1 MDFFSHINPFYENVN
16 IPDMLEI
23 AGAWRDDLMIRR
35 NHQLQLINDRDIDGY
50 YDLSRKMFYNELI
63 AGLWSFG
70 YDYNKIFINRNFI
83 HDINN
88 VKKITSCANE
98 KLGCTKAWDIWGLG
112 IDVGGKE
119 RVISYVS
126 PNHYLQ
132 AYNIN
137 NLILTINRSTQSK
150 LIVDLGSGFGG
161 MANILAEL
169 CKEKLRIVLFDIPL
183 NLATAFIYL
192 SHIYG
197 LERVYLIKEEKELS
211 LIDSNHIDNTCFYL
225 VPTSM
230 VKPYSYYF
238 SSNIVHNVHS
248 FSEMDKISVDFY
260 LKYLANEKL
269 NYFIETNS
277 NVLGSLNFGGHV
289 EVLSRDI
296 VLPEYY
302 QLLAR
307 FSESDNSRYV
317 TSIWSNKLLQ

>member
-1 MDFFSHINPFYENVN
+1 
-16 IPDMLEI
+16 
-23 AGAWRDDLMIRR
+23 
-35 NHQLQLINDRDIDGY
+35 
-50 YDLSRKMFYNELI
+50 
-63 AGLWSFG
+63 
-70 YDYNKIFINRNFI
+70 
-83 HDINN
+83 
-88 VKKITSCANE
+88 
-98 KLGCTKAWDIWGLG
+98 
-112 IDVGGKE
+112 
-119 RVISYVS
+119 
-126 PNHYLQ
+126 
-132 AYNIN
+132 
-137 NLILTINRSTQSK
+137 
-150 LIVDLGSGFGG
+150 
-161 MANILAEL
+161 
-169 CKEKLRIVLFDIPL
+169 
-183 NLATAFIYL
+183 
-192 SHIYG
+192 
-197 LERVYLIKEEKELS
+197 
-211 LIDSNHIDNTCFYL
+211 
-225 VPTSM
+225 M